1 MRTDANVANGDPGK
15 DGLSRESPTV
25 AQLVELFRA
34 AQPITW
40 EQLLPK
46 RLATLGVARP
56 EDLTPAKLAK
66 FKDQVFRSAN
76 QNGIKDPDGWI
87 SQRAEL
93 ETEAAAPDLRC
104 PAQGRDTAAPQ
115 KSAER
120 EPVAIR
126 PARASAASVSPPMP
140 RSALF
145 GKTKAEVLSRA
156 RAAVEAGASRRHIAE
171 MLACAQEDFHASQ
184 REIGRAIGRSAS
196 TVNRLLKWRLSGYKQ
211 PSPFGPT
218 TRAGRAAHRNASNID
233 PGGRGRAEQ
242 IEDDGTVRS
251 VEHCSPPSR
260 RASPPAPLNENLP
273 GGSTQAEPPVDEAA
287 TRETK
292 GHESQAVPIASGSLH
307 LKKQKLPAGSSKI
320 GRRLSP
326 EGMLIVIEAL
336 RECPLLARAAA
347 KAGLHRKSLEYRLK
361 RSKAGQDGYDIEW
374 EGHHWRFHEACAAA
388 IDEAHQ
394 RLLDTVLRSGLG
406 PHYL

>member
-1 MRTDANVANGDPGK
+1 MDTDANVANGDLGK
-15 DGLSRESPTV
+15 GGLSRECPTV

-104 PAQGRDTAAPQ
+104 PAQGRDTAARQ
-115 KSAER
+115 KSVER

-156 RAAVEAGASRRHIAE
+156 RAAVEAGASRRHVAE

-184 REIGRAIGRSAS
+184 REIGREIGRSAS

-218 TRAGRAAHRNASNID
+218 TRAGRAAHRNASNMN

-242 IEDDGTVRS
+242 IEDDGAVRS

-260 RASPPAPLNENLP
+260 RASPPAPMNENLP
-273 GGSTQAEPPVDEAA
+273 GEAA
-287 TRETK
+287 AASAAAAGRQLPTPEPQPSPQQRNQK
-292 GHESQAVPIASGSLH
+292 RKRRRQPRRSQSAAVCAA
-307 LKKQKLPAGSSKI
+307 PA
-320 GRRLSP
+320 
-326 EGMLIVIEAL
+326 
-336 RECPLLARAAA
+336 LARA
-347 KAGLHRKSLEYRLK
+347 RVRN
-361 RSKAGQDGYDIEW
+361 
-374 EGHHWRFHEACAAA
+374 
-388 IDEAHQ
+388 
-394 RLLDTVLRSGLG
+394 
-406 PHYL
+406 